1 MQVAEIEL
9 VYKSSIPASE
19 RPKIK
24 SSWDAYEILRDLFPE
39 MQHRERMVMLLLD
52 RRSKVLGSY
61 VVSIGGVAGTMCDPK
76 IVFQACLK
84 ANASGF
90 IVAHNHPSG
99 ELSPS
104 DSDINLTNKLG
115 QGGKILEIKLL
126 DHLIITD
133 NNFYSLADEG
143 LI

>member
-1 MQVAEIEL
+1 M
-9 VYKSSIPASE
+9 YKSSIPASE

-76 IVFQACLK
+76 IVCP
-84 ANASGF
+84 
-90 IVAHNHPSG
+90 PSG
-99 ELSPS
+99 
-104 DSDINLTNKLG
+104 
-115 QGGKILEIKLL
+115 LL
-126 DHLIITD
+126 M
-133 NNFYSLADEG
+133 G
-143 LI
+143 